1 MSTGTQPFFKDA
13 RKAFHSEL
21 LSSILTV
28 NSAGV
33 YSNADKDSAAS
44 RAISERMAQL
54 MNASNVGE
62 RLAGQ
67 TSGVKFESAVAT
79 FIRTT
84 FGQLSHLRPG
94 RWRVEQVTGKRLDA
108 LARFAQFAHLTEL
121 AKAASQNI
129 QLAAALGN
137 DYAIKPDVV
146 VYREPEQ
153 DEDINNPRSLVDS
166 EVSNRAVLRRSVSER
181 PLLHASISCK
191 WTMRSDRS
199 QNSRTEALNLI
210 RNRKGGLPHIVT
222 VMAEPMPSRISS
234 VALGT
239 GDIDCTYHFALYE
252 LQQAV
257 SEVGSEDAQET
268 LHIMVEG
275 GRLKDISDLP
285 LDLAV

>member
-1 MSTGTQPFFKDA
+1 MAGEEPFFKTA
-13 RKAFHSEL
+13 RDAFHADL
-21 LSSILTV
+21 LASILTV
-28 NSAGV
+28 NAAGV
-33 YSNADKDSAAS
+33 YTNADKDSAAS
-44 RAISERMAQL
+44 RAISARMAEL
-54 MNASNVGE
+54 MNAKTVAE
-62 RLAGQ
+62 RQAGQ
-67 TSGVKFESAVAT
+67 TSGLKFEHAVAG
-79 FIRTT
+79 FVRTT
-84 FGQLSHLRPG
+84 FAKLSHLRPG
-94 RWRVEQVTGKRLDA
+94 RWMVEQVTGKRMDA

-121 AKAASQNI
+121 TKAASTNL

-146 VYREPEQ
+146 VFREPE
-153 DEDINNPRSLVDS
+153 DDADINAVLCLVDPSVGNRAALRRAANPR
-166 EVSNRAVLRRSVSER
+166 
-181 PLLHASISCK
+181 PILHASISCK

-257 SEVGSEDAQET
+257 AEVGSSDAQEM